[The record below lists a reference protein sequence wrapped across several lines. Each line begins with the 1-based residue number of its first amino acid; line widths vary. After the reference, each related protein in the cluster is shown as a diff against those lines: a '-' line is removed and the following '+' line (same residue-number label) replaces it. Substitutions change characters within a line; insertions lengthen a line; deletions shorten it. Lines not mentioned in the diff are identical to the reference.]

1 MNLMVLGT
9 ARWSVRPV
17 RADEF
22 EWALA
27 LQAEATGPYIS
38 QTLGWDHDEQRAIS
52 AEHVFDTSALFVIS
66 VGEERVALVRTG
78 ERTGSLHLEILEL
91 YGAWQGQGIVSEMF
105 PSCPISLPRAN
116 ARLSV
121 SVLRSDVRAL
131 AFYER
136 HGLTVQSSDEHQFR
150 LSSID
155 GATDLTTGS

>member
-1 MNLMVLGT
+1 M
-9 ARWSVRPV
+9 
-17 RADEF
+17 
-22 EWALA
+22 ALA

-91 YGAWQGQGIVSEMF
+91 SGAWQGQGIGSE
-105 PSCPISLPRAN
+105 IVTQLPDIAAARKRA
-116 ARLSV
+116 LTV

-136 HGLTVQSSDEHQFR
+136 HGLTVQSSDEHRFR

-155 GATDLTTGS
+155 GGATDLTTGS